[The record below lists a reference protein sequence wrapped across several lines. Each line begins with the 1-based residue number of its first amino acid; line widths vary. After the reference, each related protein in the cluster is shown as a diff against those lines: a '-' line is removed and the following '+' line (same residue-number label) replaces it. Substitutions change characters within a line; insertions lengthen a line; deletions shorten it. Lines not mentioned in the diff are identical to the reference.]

1 MRYRKGPNR
10 QRLETSGGSM
20 DKILTGW
27 VTVEQAAARVGTTPE
42 HILELI
48 RSGKIQAYY
57 FATES
62 ETVN

>member
-1 MRYRKGPNR
+1 
-10 QRLETSGGSM
+10 M

-27 VTVEQAAARVGTTPE
+27 VTVAEAAAEVGTTPE
-42 HILELI
+42 HILSLI

-57 FATES
+57 FAVES

>member
-1 MRYRKGPNR
+1 
-10 QRLETSGGSM
+10 M
-20 DKILTGW
+20 DKILSWPGW

-42 HILELI
+42 AHSRADK

-62 ETVN
+62 ETM